1 MLVKEMLKLKA
12 EVEGVRDSGRYHELS
27 HFWLRK
33 SNTPVLAVLMVRKKG
48 QKEPTFVRGL
58 NLEVSLPT
66 GSLCSERN
74 AIGTALSNDP
84 SLVRKDL
91 KMIAVLVLHLHK
103 PTTPPTLS
111 VPSAVQA
118 TTLFDEPPG
127 SRRGNNTAN
136 AFLQH
141 CDHKCELF
149 LLFCTTVTYSML
161 HLSCRHTIRRLCH
174 LHWPRSTNHLP
185 QPFPQ
190 PPEHHSASC
199 PPHRSQLSRRIL
211 DSSSLSIS
219 VPEYVRQHR

>member
-1 MLVKEMLKLKA
+1 MLVREMLKLKA

-33 SNTPVLAVLMVRKKG
+33 SNTPVLAVLMVKKKG

-103 PTTPPTLS
+103 PTTPSPPLS
-111 VPSAVQA
+111 VPTAVQA

-127 SRRGNNTAN
+127 SRRGHNTAI
-136 AFLQH
+136 AILQH
-141 CDHKCELF
+141 FDYSNAIFCL
-149 LLFCTTVTYSML
+149 CTTMILLYATL
-161 HLSCRHTIRRLCH
+161 I
-174 LHWPRSTNHLP
+174 LP
-185 QPFPQ
+185 SHQ
-190 PPEHHSASC
+190 
-199 PPHRSQLSRRIL
+199 
-211 DSSSLSIS
+211 
-219 VPEYVRQHR
+219 